1 MLHLSAEEV
10 HTQMRNSV
18 IPHPNSVIPKKVARF
33 VLNRF
38 LGPKKWS
45 SGYGKKNC
53 IKQLCYA
60 TGSFHLLSMT
70 GQTTI
75 SDTLDL
81 RGGCPSQK
89 CAIWSTNVTDCTI
102 MKCAIWQKLF
112 RPVGIYRMPTDAQ
125 QFKTSSK
132 AGGDFSIVLLL
143 ALQFF
148 WQLFANQNFIDTRY
162 FGGHHGR

>member
-89 CAIWSTNVTDCTI
+89 MRYLKHKRHRLYNYEMCHLAKIVQASWNLSYANWCTTVQNVIKSGWGLFDSLIACFAIFLTTVC
-102 MKCAIWQKLF
+102 
-112 RPVGIYRMPTDAQ
+112 
-125 QFKTSSK
+125 
-132 AGGDFSIVLLL
+132 
-143 ALQFF
+143 
-148 WQLFANQNFIDTRY
+148 
-162 FGGHHGR
+162 

>member
-18 IPHPNSVIPKKVARF
+18 IPHPNSVIPEKLARF

-60 TGSFHLLSMT
+60 TGSFHFLSMT

-102 MKCAIWQKLF
+102 MKCAIWQKIVQASWNLSYANWCTTVQNVIKSGRGLF
-112 RPVGIYRMPTDAQ
+112 DSLIAC
-125 QFKTSSK
+125 
-132 AGGDFSIVLLL
+132 
-143 ALQFF
+143 
-148 WQLFANQNFIDTRY
+148 FAIFLTTVC
-162 FGGHHGR
+162 

>member
-18 IPHPNSVIPKKVARF
+18 IPHPNSVIPKKLARF

-38 LGPKKWS
+38 LGPKKRS
-45 SGYGKKNC
+45 SGYGKK
-53 IKQLCYA
+53 KL
-60 TGSFHLLSMT
+60 H
-70 GQTTI
+70 QTTVLCHGNFSLALDDWSI
-75 SDTLDL
+75 SDTSDL